1 MKIGNRKSK
10 CKKGLSSVSVLL
22 LTVLLLL
29 GLCACARPPQP
40 DGSGMEHGTKPG
52 DQPEEQVDNSGVEGG
67 GFAEHDE
74 LTAAL
79 TAPGNTTVTLTQN
92 ETVDLTGIEL
102 DGRKEI
108 ILNNFTLT
116 LAGQFGV
123 TQNSVLDIKPG
134 EELTGGIIDMS
145 ALQFDLSNAPT
156 GAEGELAL
164 IEIRP
169 GITIAE
175 PQYEGGVTIREF
187 PDILTVIEYVTV
199 H

>member
-40 DGSGMEHGTKPG
+40 HGSGMEPGAKPG

-67 GFAEHDE
+67 GFAEYDE

-79 TAPGNTTVTLTQN
+79 TAPGNTTVTLAQN

-116 LAGQFGV
+116 LTGQYGV

-134 EELTGGIIDMS
+134 EEFTEGSIDMS

-156 GAEGELAL
+156 GAETELGL

-169 GITIAE
+169 GITIGE
-175 PQYEGGVTIREF
+175 PQYGGGVAIREF
-187 PDILTVIEYVTV
+187 PDVLTVIEYVPV
-199 H
+199 Q

>member
-40 DGSGMEHGTKPG
+40 HGSGMEPGAKPG

-67 GFAEHDE
+67 GFAEYDE

-79 TAPGNTTVTLTQN
+79 TAPGNTTVTLAQN

-116 LAGQFGV
+116 LTGQYGV

-134 EELTGGIIDMS
+134 EE
-145 ALQFDLSNAPT
+145 
-156 GAEGELAL
+156 
-164 IEIRP
+164 
-169 GITIAE
+169 
-175 PQYEGGVTIREF
+175 
-187 PDILTVIEYVTV
+187 
-199 H
+199 